1 MSNRGNSVIAPRGRD
16 KRGAFAFPSQR
27 NPGLAEQFGLLP
39 TAYCNSVPNGQL
51 PEPSFRKFVMPVA
64 SSSIANDIKKYSTFL
79 ERELKTDYSRN
90 TTGVAISTKY
100 YESPLDG
107 SEKKLAFFFG
117 RSVKD
122 HPPT

>member
-1 MSNRGNSVIAPRGRD
+1 V
-16 KRGAFAFPSQR
+16 GAASEEPSLFPLSAI
-27 NPGLAEQFGLLP
+27 LVLLSSLV
-39 TAYCNSVPNGQL
+39 YCLLVPNGQL

-79 ERELKTDYSRN
+79 ERELKTDYSRIQLDI
-90 TTGVAISTKY
+90 TISIKH

-107 SEKKLAFFFG
+107 GEKKLAFFFG